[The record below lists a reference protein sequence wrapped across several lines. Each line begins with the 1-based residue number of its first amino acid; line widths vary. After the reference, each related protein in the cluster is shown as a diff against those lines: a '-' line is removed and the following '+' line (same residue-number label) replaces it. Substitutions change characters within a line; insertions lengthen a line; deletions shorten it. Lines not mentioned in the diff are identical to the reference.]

1 MRKIKIILLLKNLST
16 GRVINDEKDKKDKKD
31 KNNVIKD
38 KKVYSDIKKI
48 IL

>member
-16 GRVINDEKDKKDKKD
+16 GRVINDEKDKKDK
-31 KNNVIKD
+31 NNVIKD